1 LAFESSGPLDP
12 YAVFTPNLLVS
23 LSDTGKSGNVRNSM
37 RFLGRAP
44 LAACILFCV
53 CVAGCGEKA
62 SKDPDA
68 GAPPPAQVESASASN
83 LVQVDDPAQFP
94 LATAAAYQAPSQLIA
109 NGVVNPDI
117 SRTVP
122 VVSIASGRVV
132 EIKAR
137 LGDTVKKGQV
147 LLRVQSADVVSAF
160 SDYKKAVAD
169 DTLAAKQLERARGLY
184 DHGAIA
190 LNDLQVAQDAASKA
204 AVDLETSA
212 DHLRVLGADPANRS
226 PILNIVAPISGVIT
240 DQQVTN
246 ASGVAG
252 LGSANPFTI
261 SDLSS
266 VWILCDVYENDLP
279 SIKIGDTAEIRVN
292 GYPDKVLKGRVS
304 NIGAV
309 LDPNLRS
316 AKVRVE
322 VQNPGFLKV
331 GMYVS
336 ATFLGQKNQTHASVP
351 ASAILHLHDH
361 DWVYVPAGD
370 KKFRRVEVTQGRTL
384 PDKMQEILAG
394 VKAGDQVVSNA
405 LVLQNTVEQ

>member
-1 LAFESSGPLDP
+1 MRVLGTERLA
-12 YAVFTPNLLVS
+12 
-23 LSDTGKSGNVRNSM
+23 
-37 RFLGRAP
+37 
-44 LAACILFCV
+44 LALALCAS
-53 CVAGCGEKA
+53 VAAASCGEKA
-62 SKDPDA
+62 SKDPEA
-68 GAPPPAQVESASASN
+68 GAPPPAQVESVSSSN

-94 LATAAAYQAPSQLIA
+94 LTVAVAYDSPMSLVA
-109 NGVVNPDI
+109 NGVVSPDI

-122 VVSIASGRVV
+122 VVSLAAGRVV

-147 LLRVQSADVVSAF
+147 LLRVQSADIASAF
-160 SDYKKAVAD
+160 SDYRKAVAD
-169 DTLAAKQLERARGLY
+169 QTLAEKQLDRAKGLY

-190 LNDLQVAQDAASKA
+190 LNDLQVAQDTAAKA
-204 AVDLETSA
+204 AVDVETTT
-212 DHLRVLGADPANRS
+212 DHLRLLGADPSSPS
-226 PILNIVAPISGVIT
+226 PIVNIVAPISGVIT

-246 ASGVAG
+246 AAGVAG

-279 SIKIGDTAEIRVN
+279 SIKLGDTADIRVN
-292 GYPDKVLKGRVS
+292 GYPDRVLKGRVS

-322 VQNPGFLKV
+322 VANPGFLKV
-331 GMYVS
+331 GMFVT
-336 ATFLGQKNQTHASVP
+336 ATFVGQKSQQHAAVP
-351 ASAILHLHDH
+351 DAAILHLHDR

-370 KKFRRVEVTQGRTL
+370 KKFRKVAVTTGKTL
-384 PDKMQEILAG
+384 PNKMQEIIAG

>member
-1 LAFESSGPLDP
+1 
-12 YAVFTPNLLVS
+12 
-23 LSDTGKSGNVRNSM
+23 M
-37 RFLGRAP
+37 RIAAANRRASF
-44 LAACILFCV
+44 AALCLCLCSAALIT
-53 CVAGCGEKA
+53 GCGDKA

-68 GAPPPAQVESASASN
+68 GAPPQAQVESVSTSSV
-83 LVQVDDPAQFP
+83 VQVDDPKQFP
-94 LATAAAYQAPSQLIA
+94 LAQASSYEAPSQLVA
-109 NGVVNPDI
+109 NGVVNPDV

-122 VVSIASGRVV
+122 VVSIATGRVV

-147 LLRVQSADVVSAF
+147 LLRVQSADIASAF

-169 DTLAAKQLERARGLY
+169 ETLAAKQLDRAKGLY

-190 LNDLQVAQDAASKA
+190 LNDLQVAQDTAAKA
-204 AVDLETSA
+204 TVDVETAA
-212 DHLRVLGADPANRS
+212 DHLRVLGADPANPS
-226 PILNIVAPISGVIT
+226 AIVNIVAPISGVIT

-246 ASGVAG
+246 AAGVAG
-252 LGSANPFTI
+252 LSSASPFTI

-266 VWILCDVYENDLP
+266 VWILCDVYENDLAV
-279 SIKIGDTAEIRVN
+279 IKIGDTADIRVN
-292 GYPDKVLKGRVS
+292 AYPDKVLKGRVS

-309 LDPNLRS
+309 LDPNMRS

-331 GMYVS
+331 GMFVT
-336 ATFLGQKNQTHASVP
+336 ATFMGQKSQIHAVVP
-351 ASAILHLHDH
+351 ASAILHLHDR

-370 KKFRRVEVTQGRTL
+370 KKFNRVAVVSGRAL
-384 PDKMQEILAG
+384 PDKMQEIISG
-394 VKAGDQVVSNA
+394 VKPGDQVVSNA